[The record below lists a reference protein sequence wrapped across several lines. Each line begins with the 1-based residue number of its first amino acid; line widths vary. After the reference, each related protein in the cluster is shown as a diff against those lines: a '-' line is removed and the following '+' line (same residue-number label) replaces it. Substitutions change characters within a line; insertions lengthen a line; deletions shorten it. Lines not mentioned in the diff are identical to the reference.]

1 MSEDTDGRVT
11 FETQGDVAVITID
24 RPAKLNAYTPEMFH
38 EMMEHFEKFRT
49 DKSLRVAVLT
59 GAGSR
64 AFSAGADLGKTVSK
78 LTDGAPRHFPD
89 ITKRFFSDIYKPII
103 TAVNGLCTA
112 GGVEMMQGTDLRL
125 AVPHATF
132 GLGEVRWG
140 ITPGGGSHVRLPRQI
155 PWAIA
160 MEILLTGQPITAERA
175 YDIGLINKIVEPG
188 DLMDEALALARTIS
202 ANGPLAV
209 QAAKEIAVRA
219 MTLETPFQLEY
230 YISDRILKTE
240 DAKEG
245 PRAFAEK
252 RTPRYRGV

>member
-1 MSEDTDGRVT
+1 MSEANEGRVT
-11 FETQGDVAVITID
+11 LETQDDVAIITID

-38 EMMEHFEKFRT
+38 EMMEHFERFRT
-49 DKSLRVAVLT
+49 DSSLRVAVLT

-64 AFSAGADLGKTVSK
+64 SFCAGADLGRTVSK
-78 LTDGAPRHFPD
+78 LTEGAPRHFPD

-160 MEILLTGQPITAERA
+160 MEILLTGRPITAERA
-175 YDIGLINKIVEPG
+175 YDIGLINKIVEP
-188 DLMDEALALARTIS
+188 DNLMDEALALAHTIS

-209 QAAKEIAVRA
+209 QAAKEIAVRGMA
-219 MTLETPFQLEY
+219 LETPFQLEY

-252 RTPRYRGV
+252 RKPEYRGV